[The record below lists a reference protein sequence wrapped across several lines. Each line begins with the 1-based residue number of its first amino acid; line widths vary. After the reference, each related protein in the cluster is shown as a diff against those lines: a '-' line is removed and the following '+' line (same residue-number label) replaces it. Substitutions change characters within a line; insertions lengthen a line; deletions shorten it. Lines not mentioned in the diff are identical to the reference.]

1 MSRLRRSSKRQRK
14 EKAQIVALSAL
25 MTTTMI
31 QMKVAVDAIREKS
44 LPYKVMVGGAVVT
57 PKFSAEIGAD
67 GYGKD
72 VGEVV
77 PLTEKILAAL
87 REIPA
92 S

>member
-1 MSRLRRSSKRQRK
+1 M
-14 EKAQIVALSAL
+14 ALSAL

-31 QMKVAVDAIREKS
+31 QMKIAIDAIRSKN
-44 LPYKVMVGGAVVT
+44 LPFKVMVGGAVVT

-77 PLTEKILAAL
+77 PLTERILEELAKGQDKKVL
-87 REIPA
+87 Q